1 MDRTA
6 QIGKLGDKSDTGSQD
21 RPAGEN
27 SWDKT
32 TVAGQPWQERHN
44 RTVKK
49 RKDRTAGT
57 GQPRQDNCGRTTRK
71 GQLGQD
77 RDRSTSTGLTRQDS
91 HDGIVRTGDLRQ
103 GSQDRSIWRG

>member
-1 MDRTA
+1 MNRTA
-6 QIGKLGDKSDTGSQD
+6 EIGKPGDKRGTGSPD

-27 SWDKT
+27 KWDKT
-32 TVAGQPWQERHN
+32 TVAGQPWQERYK

-71 GQLGQD
+71 EQLGQD
-77 RDRSTSTGLTRQDS
+77 RDRSTTTGQTRQDS
-91 HDGIVRTGDLRQ
+91 HDGIARTGDLGQ
-103 GSQDRSIWRG
+103 GSQDRSVWRG